1 MAKDDHTGVLKCE
14 GRIKRLTAD
23 LPSWWFTCGEAY
35 LSHPQSGHA
44 SWCREHDGECERKLV
59 DTKVESESE
68 EGH

>member
-1 MAKDDHTGVLKCE
+1 MAKDDHTGVFKCE
-14 GRIKRLTAD
+14 GRIKRLKAD

-44 SWCREHDGECERKLV
+44 SWCRKHDNECDRKLV

>member
-14 GRIKRLTAD
+14 GRIKRLKAD
-23 LPSWWFTCGEAY
+23 LPSY